1 MARNAKLPPN
11 HPLLWP
17 TWAGVGLLWLV
28 SRLPWPW
35 QRGLAGALGW
45 LAFRVLRIR
54 RKVVLANLG
63 VCFPELSEGGR
74 EALAARHY
82 RSLALGIL
90 EVARCWWRPVA
101 DLPPH
106 RIEGLER
113 LREAQARGKGVIL
126 LSGHFT
132 TLEIT
137 GRMLTLQTEICC
149 LYREPNNPAVGELLR
164 RHRESWTRRAIPM
177 DALTDLV
184 RALKKGEVVWYAP
197 DQGRWTA
204 QAAMLPFFG
213 HPAIT
218 NTSTSRLA
226 AMTGAAVMSFYA
238 RREEDGSYT
247 LRLGEPLGDFPTDD
261 PEADTL
267 RLIGDLEAAVRAA
280 PEQYLWVHRR
290 FKRLGRESSIYD
302 R

>member
-1 MARNAKLPPN
+1 MARRAELHPR

-17 TWAGVGLLWLV
+17 TWAGVGVLWLV
-28 SRLPWPW
+28 SRLPWSW
-35 QRGLAGALGW
+35 QGALAGAVGW

-54 RKVVLANLG
+54 RHVVLTNLRL
-63 VCFPELSEGGR
+63 CFPGLGESER
-74 EALAARHY
+74 VALAAAHY

-90 EVARCWWRPVA
+90 EVARCWWRPAA

-106 RIEGLER
+106 RIEGLDR

-132 TLEIT
+132 TLEMT
-137 GRMLTLQTEICC
+137 GRMLTLQAGICC
-149 LYREPNNPAVGELLR
+149 LYREPNNPVVGELLR
-164 RHRESWTRRAIPM
+164 RHRSAWTRRAIPM

-184 RALKKGEVVWYAP
+184 RALRQGEIVWYAP
-197 DQGRWTA
+197 DQARWTA

-238 RREEDGSYT
+238 RREQDGSYT
-247 LRLGEPLGDFPTDD
+247 LRLGEALGDFPTTDA
-261 PEADTL
+261 EADTL
-267 RLIGDLEAAVRAA
+267 RLVADLEAAVRAA

-290 FKRLGRESSIYD
+290 FKRRGGEPSPYAG
-302 R
+302 